1 MMTNNVHR
9 LEVGQRERRALGV
22 RAARQLR
29 ETEHNLDR
37 ALADKLALGQM
48 LLAGR
53 IEARMGVAI
62 GQSVIANLARAFSL
76 AVEAREAL
84 GAAHHD
90 LAEVAIDQGIAWS
103 FDGPG
108 ETKPGER
115 PLLSEAAPA

>member
-1 MMTNNVHR
+1 MTNNVHR
-9 LEVGQRERRALGV
+9 LATGQRERRTLGV

-48 LLAGR
+48 LLSGR
-53 IEARMGVAI
+53 VEARMGVAI

-84 GAAHHD
+84 GAAHDD
-90 LAEVAIDQGIAWS
+90 LAAVAIDQGIAWS

-115 PLLSEAAPA
+115 PFLSEAAPA

>member
-1 MMTNNVHR
+1 MTNNVHSLATEHR
-9 LEVGQRERRALGV
+9 GRRALGV

-29 ETEHNLDR
+29 EAEHNLDR

-48 LLAGR
+48 LLSGR

-62 GQSVIANLARAFSL
+62 GQSVMADLARAFSL

-84 GAAHHD
+84 GSAHNG
-90 LAEVAIDQGIAWS
+90 LAEVAADQGIIWN
-103 FDGPG
+103 FEGPA

-115 PLLSEAAPA
+115 PFMSQAVPS